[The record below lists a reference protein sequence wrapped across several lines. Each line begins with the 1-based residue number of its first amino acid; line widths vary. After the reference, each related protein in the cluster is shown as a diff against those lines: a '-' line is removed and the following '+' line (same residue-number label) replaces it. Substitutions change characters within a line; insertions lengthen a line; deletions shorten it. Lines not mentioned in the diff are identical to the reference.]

1 MASTPDLSTLSSNE
15 LQKLIETAQEQI
27 KSKRLSELTS
37 FTDAYV
43 HKITAS
49 GFSIKDAINEL
60 KKFEAARGGK
70 PVEPTVRT
78 MKAKY
83 QGPNGELW
91 TGQGQLPKWMR
102 EQLDSGKA
110 KSKEDFRIVP

>member
-1 MASTPDLSTLSSNE
+1 MSSTPDLSKLSSTD
-15 LQKLIETAQEQI
+15 LQKLIETAQQQI

-43 HKITAS
+43 HKVTS
-49 GFSIKDAINEL
+49 HGFTIKDALAEL
-60 KKFEAARGGK
+60 KKFDTARGK
-70 PVEPTVRT
+70 APEPSTRS

-91 TGQGQLPKWMR
+91 SGQGQLPKWMR
-102 EQLDSGKA
+102 ELIDSGKA
-110 KSKEDFRIVP
+110 KSKEDFRIAA